1 MIEWCGLKYCTCVHI
16 QWIEVKCRQWQPNA
30 HSTASAPTGR
40 SSVLGSLDHLIYLC
54 LSPNPY
60 SPFTKDFIPYLL
72 FYISTTTL
80 MSTLSVSKTP
90 REFHTQQFRVQTLNV
105 KPLFNL
111 IGDGMYYFCGPMKT
125 LQWVMV
131 WNILRHK
138 SGFLYFM
145 FRHYS
150 LLPFW
155 VCNSDWSTWTSTGTG
170 HMYRLLLR
178 MIWIDKTLV
187 NNRRPWLRL
196 AYCCLVRSMSY

>member
-1 MIEWCGLKYCTCVHI
+1 
-16 QWIEVKCRQWQPNA
+16 
-30 HSTASAPTGR
+30 
-40 SSVLGSLDHLIYLC
+40 
-54 LSPNPY
+54 
-60 SPFTKDFIPYLL
+60 
-72 FYISTTTL
+72 

-90 REFHTQQFRVQTLNV
+90 REFHIQQFRVQTLNV

-150 LLPFW
+150 LLPFG
-155 VCNSDWSTWTSTGTG
+155 SAIPTGVPEHRQERDICTD
-170 HMYRLLLR
+170 YYS
-178 MIWIDKTLV
+178 V
-187 NNRRPWLRL
+187 
-196 AYCCLVRSMSY
+196 